1 MSKKRSFTKR
11 NKPVKFKKSSSY
23 KSKYRKTLRKRK
35 FGGETDEE
43 IRMRR
48 RREIEDKKM
57 SAIERGEYLKPDNR
71 GPIVNQN
78 LDISDLNRNYNDNI
92 DFEGAKEQGLAF
104 GGKIHRKKQKK

>member
-35 FGGETDEE
+35 FGGETDED

-57 SAIERGEYLKPDNR
+57 SAVERGEYLKPDNR

-78 LDISDLNRNYNDNI
+78 LDVSEFNRNYKDNM
-92 DFEGAKEQGLAF
+92 DFLSAQDDGLTF
-104 GGKIHRKKQKK
+104 GGKIHRKKTKK